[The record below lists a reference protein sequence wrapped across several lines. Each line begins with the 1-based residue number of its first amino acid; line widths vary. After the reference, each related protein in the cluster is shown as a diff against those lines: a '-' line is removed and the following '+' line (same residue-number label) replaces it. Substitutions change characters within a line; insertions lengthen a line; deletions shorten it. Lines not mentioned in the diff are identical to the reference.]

1 MQSTEL
7 TSSTH
12 DTSGGGGGGGLA
24 NELPPLHADDEGVL
38 VFMRAT
44 FAKAELDSVFT
55 VTADDASNFL
65 AKRKLRTVGELRRA
79 QSQGRLGSI
88 LDALGVQLRRHAQTD
103 AKDGVDLRALV
114 REAVENQLDLLRL
127 LPDAEPADDGDD
139 AGGAGATDAAGLEPG
154 ETAESAAA
162 ELDRFVV
169 AGASRG
175 ETTGFDPR
183 ESPVMLIRD
192 GAPHLEAGAAP
203 AAGERALGLMAHKR
217 GVAAL
222 AAGGGFVFS
231 AGGDGALFA
240 WERRTMRLAATVVP
254 PHALAA
260 AAGSS
265 SVPALRALCVV
276 GGHLVATGDEA
287 TLLRWELPG
296 FAPAAPMVG
305 HDETVAALAGSEAH
319 GRVFSASADTLVIAW
334 AVGSGALLGRMEGH
348 RQPVTA
354 LATSSTALF
363 SGSADRSV
371 REWGLKSLK
380 PLRSLHEPELF
391 MTVYSLACAGQW
403 AVSGSGDLRLW
414 RGGEMHQ
421 QRTKDVHNAPV
432 LALAAGRGVVASGG
446 GDGAIKAWALPE
458 LSEAAHLKPDQGAVN
473 ALALDGGL
481 LFAGFAS
488 GAMHAYGAWEGA
500 PPPDG
505 GCAAGCCAVS

>member
-7 TSSTH
+7 TSTTH
-12 DTSGGGGGGGLA
+12 DPAGGGGLA
-24 NELPPLHADDEGVL
+24 SELPPLHADDEGVL

-88 LDALGVQLRRHAQTD
+88 LDALGVQLRRHAAGGRQGRRRP
-103 AKDGVDLRALV
+103 ARVGARGG
-114 REAVENQLDLLRL
+114 R
-127 LPDAEPADDGDD
+127 EPARPAAAAARRR
-139 AGGAGATDAAGLEPG
+139 AGGRRRRRGRRRCRRRRRAEPG
-154 ETAESAAA
+154 ETAASAAA

-192 GAPHLEAGAAP
+192 GAPHLEAGATP
-203 AAGERALGLMAHKR
+203 AAGERALGLTAHKR
-217 GVAAL
+217 GVTAL

-276 GGHLVATGDEA
+276 GGHLVAAGDEA

-371 REWGLKSLK
+371 REWGSRASSRCA
-380 PLRSLHEPELF
+380 RSTSP
-391 MTVYSLACAGQW
+391 S
-403 AVSGSGDLRLW
+403 SS
-414 RGGEMHQ
+414 
-421 QRTKDVHNAPV
+421 
-432 LALAAGRGVVASGG
+432 
-446 GDGAIKAWALPE
+446 
-458 LSEAAHLKPDQGAVN
+458 
-473 ALALDGGL
+473 
-481 LFAGFAS
+481 
-488 GAMHAYGAWEGA
+488 
-500 PPPDG
+500 
-505 GCAAGCCAVS
+505 

>member
-1 MQSTEL
+1 M
-7 TSSTH
+7 
-12 DTSGGGGGGGLA
+12 
-24 NELPPLHADDEGVL
+24 
-38 VFMRAT
+38 
-44 FAKAELDSVFT
+44 
-55 VTADDASNFL
+55 
-65 AKRKLRTVGELRRA
+65 
-79 QSQGRLGSI
+79 
-88 LDALGVQLRRHAQTD
+88 
-103 AKDGVDLRALV
+103 

-139 AGGAGATDAAGLEPG
+139 AGGAGAVDAAGLEPG
-154 ETAESAAA
+154 ETAASAAA

-217 GVAAL
+217 GVTAL

-276 GGHLVATGDEA
+276 GGHLVAAGDEA

-296 FAPAAPMVG
+296 FAPAAPMAG

-319 GRVFSASADTLVIAW
+319 GRVFSASADTLVIARGRW
-334 AVGSGALLGRMEGH
+334 AAARSSAAWRATASPSPPWRRRAPRSSPGR
-348 RQPVTA
+348 PTA
-354 LATSSTALF
+354 
-363 SGSADRSV
+363 R
-371 REWGLKSLK
+371 
-380 PLRSLHEPELF
+380 
-391 MTVYSLACAGQW
+391 C
-403 AVSGSGDLRLW
+403 
-414 RGGEMHQ
+414 
-421 QRTKDVHNAPV
+421 
-432 LALAAGRGVVASGG
+432 ASGG
-446 GDGAIKAWALPE
+446 
-458 LSEAAHLKPDQGAVN
+458 SR
-473 ALALDGGL
+473 
-481 LFAGFAS
+481 AS
-488 GAMHAYGAWEGA
+488 SRCDRSTS
-500 PPPDG
+500 P
-505 GCAAGCCAVS
+505 SSS